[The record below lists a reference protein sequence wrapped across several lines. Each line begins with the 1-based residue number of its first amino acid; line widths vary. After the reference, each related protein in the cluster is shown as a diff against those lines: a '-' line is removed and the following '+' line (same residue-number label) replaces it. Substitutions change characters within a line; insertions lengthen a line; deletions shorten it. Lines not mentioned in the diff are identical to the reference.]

1 MGNIDAGTL
10 YGSLSLLI
18 LQALTHGPVHGLGI
32 SRRIEQL
39 AGDALRIEE
48 GALYPALHRLER
60 DGLLT
65 GAWGIS
71 DTQRRAKLYE
81 LTEDGHRRLRRE
93 TRRWLRHTN
102 AVAAVLDVSRQW
114 SD

>member
-1 MGNIDAGTL
+1 MGTVDAGTL

-18 LQALTHGPVHGLGI
+18 LQALTHGPLHGLGV
-32 SRRIEQL
+32 SRRIEEL
-39 AGDALRIEE
+39 AGNALRIEE

-60 DGLLT
+60 DALLISS
-65 GAWGIS
+65 WGIS

-81 LTEDGHRRLRRE
+81 LTQTGHERLRRD
-93 TRRWLRHTN
+93 TRRWLRHAN
-102 AVAAVLDVSRQW
+102 AVAAVLDVAPEW